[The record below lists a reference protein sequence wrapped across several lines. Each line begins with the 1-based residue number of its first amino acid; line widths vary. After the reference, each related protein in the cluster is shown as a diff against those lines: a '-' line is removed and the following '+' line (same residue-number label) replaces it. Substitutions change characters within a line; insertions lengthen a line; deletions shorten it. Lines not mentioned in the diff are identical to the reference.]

1 MEHRRS
7 NSNRETSNRS
17 LVAGEVTRNASIR
30 RNVTAVEDRG
40 YGAYAENPL
49 HGQNPA
55 IETPSPSVPRRNPRH
70 TGSMIIQ
77 DPDNSPISETS
88 KPKPWTTVM
97 EKAVSSNGSSNRYST
112 ATMEK
117 TFSSSTMD
125 QNDPWSPTDGG
136 RDEVAF
142 VRTTS
147 GDVLAA
153 PGTVVLYDD
162 LNVQGTTV
170 LYEDGNLKFIPM
182 PSADP
187 KDPLNLPSW
196 RKWAAITALCF
207 YGAVALA
214 SEIIIGMLVPVFVL
228 YYAGIDPKI
237 LGELTGVPTGPDG
250 KVDPNPVSALSSLG
264 GPPIWRVYLLTS
276 LPLLTNGLSNYF
288 LVPLAIAV
296 GRRPVL
302 LLCGALAWAGSLWA
316 GSSTSLNSH
325 IAARCVQG
333 LGAGTVEALVPLV
346 VQDFVF
352 IHRRNTAISA
362 VWSWQAAIIVSIGLG
377 APYAIAELNW
387 RWLYYILGIL
397 GAFSWVL
404 LLLFVPETRWLRTS
418 EELNGESTH
427 PLPAGMYRPPLDP
440 ATYGNRN
447 FKSNFGIFTGNSDW
461 RWAGTALYNTMKS
474 ALFPNMIWMILVNSI
489 FMAITNSAYQ
499 LGAPA
504 LLAANWPFKHL
515 GLGLVP
521 IVCAMFCTWGY
532 AGVFTDWFSN
542 YMAKRRNGR
551 REPEVHLISLSIPI
565 LCGIIGCLMFGAGGQ
580 YIVTEPWIILL
591 IGIFFIAF
599 SFLSAITITS
609 VYVVESYPEWAG
621 PVLVN
626 VSSFRCIIGFAFAFK
641 VSDWVQDRGYFGC
654 FAIYAGVLALLAL
667 GLPIV
672 YLTGKRIRKYTGR
685 FVGIEPPSD
694 ASSHADMPVK

>member
-1 MEHRRS
+1 MENRRHKSVREASSHRVVGELARQS
-7 NSNRETSNRS
+7 SLQETQRHNAAVEDGGGYRAFGENSWRD
-17 LVAGEVTRNASIR
+17 
-30 RNVTAVEDRG
+30 TAVEAPR
-40 YGAYAENPL
+40 
-49 HGQNPA
+49 
-55 IETPSPSVPRRNPRH
+55 PSIPKRNPRH
-70 TGSMIIQ
+70 STVFTGSDYDSVVETPIQ
-77 DPDNSPISETS
+77 
-88 KPKPWTTVM
+88 KPSATFM
-97 EKAVSSNGSSNRYST
+97 EKTVSSNGSSHRYSA
-112 ATMEK
+112 ATLEK
-117 TFSSSTMD
+117 PA
-125 QNDPWSPTDGG
+125 PWSPTDAG
-136 RDEVAF
+136 DDIAF
-142 VRTTS
+142 MRTES

-153 PGTVVLYDD
+153 PGTVVLYND
-162 LNVQGTTV
+162 LDVQGTTV
-170 LYEDGNLKFIPM
+170 LYHYGNLKYIPM

-187 KDPLNLPSW
+187 KDPLNLPRW
-196 RKWAAITALCF
+196 RKWAAIMALCF

-237 LGELTGVPTGPDG
+237 LGELGGIPAGPGG
-250 KVDPNPVSALSSLG
+250 KVNPNPVSALGSLG

-288 LVPLAIAV
+288 LVPLAVAI

-362 VWSWQAAIIVSIGLG
+362 VWSWQAAIIVTIGIA
-377 APYAIAELNW
+377 APYVVAELDW

-397 GAFSWVL
+397 GTFSWVL
-404 LLLFVPETRWLRTS
+404 LLLFVPETRWMRTS
-418 EELNGESTH
+418 EELNGESPY
-427 PLPAGMYRPPLDP
+427 PLPAGQYRPPLDP
-440 ATYGNRN
+440 ARYGKRN
-447 FKSNFGIFTGNSDW
+447 FKSNFGILTGKYDW
-461 RWAGTALYNTMKS
+461 NWAGSALLNTMKS
-474 ALFPNMIWMILVNSI
+474 ALFPNIIWMVLVNSI
-489 FMAITNSAYQ
+489 FMSITNSAYQ
-499 LGAPA
+499 LGAPV

-515 GLGLVP
+515 GLGILP
-521 IVCAMFCTWGY
+521 IACAMPCVWFYG
-532 AGVFTDWFSN
+532 GVFTDWLSN

-551 REPEVHLISLSIPI
+551 REPEVHLLALALP
-565 LCGIIGCLMFGAGGQ
+565 LVCGVIGCLLFGAGGQ
-580 YIVTEPWIILL
+580 YVTTQPWWILL
-591 IGIFFIAF
+591 FGIFFIAF
-599 SFLSAITITS
+599 AFLATVTITS

-654 FAIYAGVLALLAL
+654 FGIYAGVLAILAL
-667 GLPIV
+667 GLPVV

-685 FVGIEPPSD
+685 FVGIETS
-694 ASSHADMPVK
+694 ADDSPHDDVSVR

>member
-1 MEHRRS
+1 MEDHRH
-7 NSNRETSNRS
+7 NSIRETSSHRILEEPSRRS
-17 LVAGEVTRNASIR
+17 SPWADSGDNADVEDARYGAFEANSR
-30 RNVTAVEDRG
+30 HSTAVE
-40 YGAYAENPL
+40 
-49 HGQNPA
+49 
-55 IETPSPSVPRRNPRH
+55 TPRPSVPRRDPRH
-70 TGSMIIQ
+70 SAVLRNSVVIE
-77 DPDNSPISETS
+77 DPDYNPFMET
-88 KPKPWTTVM
+88 PKQKFPATVM
-97 EKAVSSNGSSNRYST
+97 EKTVSSNASSNRYST
-112 ATMEK
+112 VTMEK
-117 TFSSSTMD
+117 TAS
-125 QNDPWSPTDGG
+125 WHPTDNG
-136 RDEVAF
+136 DEIAF

-162 LNVQGTTV
+162 LDVQGTTL
-170 LYEDGNLKFIPM
+170 LYDEDNLKYIPM

-237 LGELTGVPTGPDG
+237 LGELSGIPTGPDG
-250 KVDPNPVSALSSLG
+250 KVNPDPVSTLSSLG

-288 LVPLAIAV
+288 LIPLAIAV

-316 GSSTSLNSH
+316 GSSSSLDSH

-362 VWSWQAAIIVSIGLG
+362 VWSWQAIIIVTIGLA
-377 APYAIAELNW
+377 APYVIADLDW

-397 GAFSWVL
+397 GAFSWIL
-404 LLLFVPETRWLRTS
+404 LLLFVPETRWMRTS
-418 EELNGESTH
+418 EELNGESPC
-427 PLPAGMYRPPLDP
+427 PLPAGQYRPRLDP
-440 ATYGNRN
+440 TTYGNRN
-447 FKSNFGIFTGNSDW
+447 FKSNFGILMGKYDW
-461 RWAGTALYNTMKS
+461 NWAGSALYNTMKS
-474 ALFPNMIWMILVNSI
+474 ALFPNMVWMILVNSI

-499 LGAPA
+499 LGAPV

-515 GLGLVP
+515 GLGILP
-521 IVCAMFCTWGY
+521 IACAMPCVWAYG
-532 AGVFTDWFSN
+532 GVFTDWVSN
-542 YMAKRRNGR
+542 RMARRRNGR
-551 REPEVHLISLSIPI
+551 REPEAHLLSLAFPI
-565 LCGIIGCLMFGAGGQ
+565 LCGIIGCLLFGAGGQ
-580 YIVTEPWIILL
+580 YVNNESWIILL
-591 IGIFFIAF
+591 FGIFFIAF
-599 SFLSAITITS
+599 SFLSTITITS

-621 PVLVN
+621 
-626 VSSFRCIIGFAFAFK
+626 
-641 VSDWVQDRGYFGC
+641 
-654 FAIYAGVLALLAL
+654 
-667 GLPIV
+667 
-672 YLTGKRIRKYTGR
+672 
-685 FVGIEPPSD
+685 
-694 ASSHADMPVK
+694 